1 MGRINLGRV
10 ILGGLLAG
18 LVLNVVDY
26 VLYGV
31 VLAPDFEAALRDLG
45 REPISSSAIL
55 CFIILDFFYGI
66 FLVYLYAAI
75 RPRFGPGPKT
85 AVCAGLLLWVSSV
98 LFHAVGEAQMG
109 LFPSRLYVIG
119 TVVALILLP
128 LAAIVG
134 AWVYKEGNTSA
145 APGFGG

>member
-1 MGRINLGRV
+1 MGKINLGGV
-10 ILGGLLAG
+10 VLGGLLAG

-26 VLYGV
+26 VVYGV
-31 VLAPDFEAALRDLG
+31 VLATDFEAALRSLG
-45 REPISSSAIL
+45 REPISSSAIVW
-55 CFIILDFFYGI
+55 FVILDFLYGI

-85 AVCAGLLLWVSSV
+85 AVRAGLLLWIAAV
-98 LFHAVGEAQMG
+98 LFHAVGEAQTG

-119 TVVALILLP
+119 TVVALVLLP

-134 AWVYKEGNTSA
+134 AWLYKEENAMTGA
-145 APGFGG
+145 V